1 MTDKPPTIFMSAAE
15 ASGDLHAAKLIR
27 ALRRR
32 LPEARFIGMAGPR
45 MADAGCEVIADLT
58 REASMLAGPVL
69 RLGYYMRAMRRVKQA
84 IREIRPDVHVPV
96 DSPAMNW
103 HLAAAARK
111 AGASVVYYIAP
122 QVWAWAPWRVR
133 KLARLTDE
141 VACILPFEQRYLRH
155 RGVRATYVG
164 HPLFDE
170 LPDAP
175 PEPPDLSEAWMSG
188 RWRVALL
195 PGSRPGEIKAHTGA
209 LIEVAEYVQRRWSSA
224 RCVFTVASEACA
236 EAVRKLAR
244 GRELEM
250 SIGRTREVLSD
261 AHLAV
266 SVSGTVT
273 LEAAWFGVP
282 MVIFYRTSRFLRLM
296 RRAFGR
302 WGVPTPHFSLV
313 NILAGHRL
321 VPELIPWNGNVRRLR
336 DMVGDVMDDLGYL
349 LQTRDELQQMVRPLR
364 VPPPRSASDN
374 AAELVVRTLNSRGGG
389 KAARSP
395 DAQPPEG
402 PGS

>member
-1 MTDKPPTIFMSAAE
+1 MSDKPPTIFMSAAE

-32 LPEARFIGMAGPR
+32 LPEARFVGMAGPR
-45 MADAGCEVIADLT
+45 MAEAGCEVIADLT
-58 REASMLAGPVL
+58 REASMLAGPAL
-69 RLGYYMRAMRRVKQA
+69 RLGYYLRAMRRVKQS
-84 IREIRPDVHVPV
+84 IGDIRPDVHVPV
-96 DSPAMNW
+96 DSPAINW

-133 KLARLTDE
+133 KLARLTDK

-170 LPDAP
+170 LTEQAS
-175 PEPPDLSEAWMSG
+175 EPPDLSEAWMSG
-188 RWRVALL
+188 RWRIALL
-195 PGSRPGEIKAHTGA
+195 PGSRPGEIKAHTKA
-209 LIEVAEYVQRRWSSA
+209 LMEVADYVRRRWSGS
-224 RCVFTVASEACA
+224 RCTFTVASETCG
-236 EAVRKLAR
+236 EAVRKIAR
-244 GRELEM
+244 GRELEL
-250 SIGRTREVLSD
+250 SVGRTREVLSES
-261 AHLAV
+261 HLAIAG
-266 SVSGTVT
+266 SGTVT

-282 MVIFYRTSRFLRLM
+282 MVIFYRTSRLLRLL
-296 RRAFGR
+296 RRLSGR

-321 VPELIPWNGNVRRLR
+321 VPELIPWTGSISRLR
-336 DMVGDVMDDLGYL
+336 GVVDDVMNDPGYL
-349 LQTRDELQQMVRPLR
+349 LQTRYELRSMARPLR

-374 AAELVVRTLNSRGGG
+374 AAELVVRTLNR
-389 KAARSP
+389 K
-395 DAQPPEG
+395 
-402 PGS
+402 